1 MLDLNKTETAYE
13 LFLFFVFY
21 TKICTHYSHYDIV
34 LSNVHVNDLK
44 IAITKLALIIYDQCL
59 TIT

>member
-1 MLDLNKTETAYE
+1 MNCVFIFC
-13 LFLFFVFY
+13 FLHKNLY
-21 TKICTHYSHYDIV
+21 AHSSYDDIV
-34 LSNVHVNDLK
+34 LSNVHVKDLK